1 MNRDRRRF
9 VTTRGHD
16 RYRDSRQLR
25 WCPVVSMT
33 AARRLGFALLV
44 TVLSGAAAAQRGVS
58 VGTAHDSERENQT
71 RAQLTRLLGAY
82 DLDDW
87 IFTTSVVIDE
97 RAIPH
102 SHPVL
107 TLHTRHNENDLHL
120 LSTFV
125 HEQIHWH
132 LVTKSDQTKSAIGE
146 LMKVFPSAPTGGTE
160 GASNTES
167 TYLHLIVN
175 YLEFQAMKDLV
186 GDRRAREVFDFWTTD
201 HYTWIYRTV
210 LSDEEQ
216 IGAVVTRHALGI

>member
-1 MNRDRRRF
+1 
-9 VTTRGHD
+9 
-16 RYRDSRQLR
+16 
-25 WCPVVSMT
+25 MT
-33 AARRLGFALLV
+33 RRLGFALLV
-44 TVLSGAAAAQRGVS
+44 TVLSGAGAGQRNFS
-58 VGTAHDSERENQT
+58 ITTAHDSERENRT

-107 TLHTRHNENDLHL
+107 TLHTRHIEDDLHL
-120 LSTFV
+120 LSTFL

-132 LVTKSDQTKSAIGE
+132 LVAKSDQTQSAISE
-146 LMKVFPSAPTGGTE
+146 LMKMFPSAPTGGTE
-160 GASNTES
+160 GAGNTDS

-186 GDRRAREVFDFWTTD
+186 GNRRAKEVFDYWTTD
-201 HYTWIYRTV
+201 HYTWIYQTV
-210 LSDEEQ
+210 LSDQQE
-216 IGAVVTRHALGI
+216 IGAVVTKHALGI

>member
-1 MNRDRRRF
+1 MT
-9 VTTRGHD
+9 VT
-16 RYRDSRQLR
+16 
-25 WCPVVSMT
+25 
-33 AARRLGFALLV
+33 RRLGFALLV
-44 TVLSGAAAAQRGVS
+44 TVLSGAAAAQGGVS
-58 VGTAHDSERENQT
+58 IGTAHDSERENQT
-71 RAQLTRLLGAY
+71 RAQLIRLLGAY

-132 LVTKSDQTKSAIGE
+132 LVAKSDQTQSAISE
-146 LMKVFPSAPTGGTE
+146 LMKMFPSAPTGGTE
-160 GASNTES
+160 GARNAES

-175 YLEFQAMKDLV
+175 YLELQAMKDLV
-186 GDRRAREVFDFWTTD
+186 GDRRAKEVFDFWTTD

-210 LSDEEQ
+210 LSDEDK
-216 IGAVVTRHALGI
+216 IGAVVTQHALGI